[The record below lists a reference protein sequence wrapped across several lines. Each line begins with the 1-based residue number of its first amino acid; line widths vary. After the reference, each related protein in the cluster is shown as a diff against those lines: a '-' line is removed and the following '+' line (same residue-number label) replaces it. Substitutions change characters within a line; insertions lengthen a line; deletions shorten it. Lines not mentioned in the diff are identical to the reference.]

1 MLWIIIYTIS
11 ILCFYLIFF
20 RIKYRTSEKVYLD
33 EDSDR
38 YYRNYEYRWIDKGK
52 VKFPLWIWFVG
63 LIVLLTPVLNI
74 MVYLFLTAY
83 TVCGGF
89 EESEIQFVL
98 GENFKKFLNK
108 RY

>member
-1 MLWIIIYTIS
+1 M
-11 ILCFYLIFF
+11 
-20 RIKYRTSEKVYLD
+20 KEKVYLD

-52 VKFPLWIWFVG
+52 ATFSVWIWFVG

-74 MVYLFLTAY
+74 VAYLPLTAV
-83 TVCGGF
+83 TVFGGF
-89 EESEIQFVL
+89 DNSNEQFVL
-98 GENFKKFLNK
+98 GENLKKFMNK